1 MYTCTVL
8 TQTSTYI
15 LLHDMLFIVMIFNQ
29 YVLFFP
35 GNNNHTT
42 LHIPVYVQ
50 YIQQPSWVYRESILK
65 AIMLPHTKLTA
76 WLQFK
81 KAKFC
86 NCAWAQRF
94 PRRKVNSLINPCLSA
109 NGGIKVLLRL
119 IKVGKYCHLPQVCW
133 TYNWTLHISIVD
145 DAIAL
150 GLTVFVYKKCL
161 EYITTTHVIIIFLL
175 KFATIRPNLYQW
187 KALMF
192 CLSGLY
198 RRFTDVY

>member
-1 MYTCTVL
+1 MIVDTCTLVQFL
-8 TQTSTYI
+8 PK
-15 LLHDMLFIVMIFNQ
+15 LLHTFYYIICYLLSCLIIFFC
-29 YVLFFP
+29 FFP

-42 LHIPVYVQ
+42 LHIPVYMQ

-133 TYNWTLHISIVD
+133 THNWTLHISIVD

-150 GLTVFVYKKCL
+150 GLSS
-161 EYITTTHVIIIFLL
+161 YIKNISNTLPRH
-175 KFATIRPNLYQW
+175 
-187 KALMF
+187 M
-192 CLSGLY
+192 S
-198 RRFTDVY
+198 